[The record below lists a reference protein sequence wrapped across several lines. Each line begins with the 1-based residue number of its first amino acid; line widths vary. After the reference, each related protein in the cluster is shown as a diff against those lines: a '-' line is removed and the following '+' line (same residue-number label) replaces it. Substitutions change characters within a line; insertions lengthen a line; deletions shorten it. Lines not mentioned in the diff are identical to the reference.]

1 MREGTG
7 TSNDNEDKNMELVTQ
22 RAVVTWIYT
31 TIISDVTFSLVMEV
45 SYI

>member
-22 RAVVTWIYT
+22 RAVLTWIYT
-31 TIISDVTFSLVMEV
+31 TNIMDVPFSLVMDV
-45 SYI
+45 S